1 VKIVPWGALFGL
13 LAYASPAGAIVI
25 ANTSY
30 SATVSYGEVAD
41 GVNLSGV
48 TEITSVMAGNT
59 YGCTGSLLSDGFS
72 ILTAGHCVT
81 TSGGSALPSGITVY
95 FQGPSGMVAETVS
108 NVQIDPAYS
117 VGNSQN
123 GSDLAVLTLS
133 QQAPAFAAEY
143 SLYTGTTVLNTPVV
157 IAGYGLSGTGANGAN
172 GSFGTL
178 QVGENQ
184 YEGNGSQFFG
194 YSSQLLVG
202 ELYEKGVPSTNALGC
217 YPRYFDACSLAAP
230 YDASDEVD
238 ISSGDSGGPTF
249 YDGQI
254 IGVHDLGIC
263 ATAADST
270 SCSVGPSINAANN
283 SYFGELFAD
292 TSAAANLAFIE
303 SSEVEVPEPGTMGML
318 GLGFA
323 AFGAIA
329 YRRRRCASA
338 SETSCLE

>member
-1 VKIVPWGALFGL
+1 VKIVRWGALFGL
-13 LAYASPAGAIVI
+13 LAYASPACAIVI
-25 ANTSY
+25 ANPSY
-30 SATVSYGEVAD
+30 NATVSYGEVAD
-41 GVNLSGV
+41 GINFSGV
-48 TEITSVMAGNT
+48 TEITSVIGGNT
-59 YGCTGSLLSDGFS
+59 YGCSGSLLSNGLS

-108 NVQIDPAYS
+108 SVQIDPGYS

-133 QQAPAFAAEY
+133 QQAPAFAVGY
-143 SLYTGTTVLNTPVV
+143 SLYTGSTVLNTPVV

-178 QVGENQ
+178 QEGENE

-217 YPRYFDACSLAAP
+217 ALRYFDACSLAAP
-230 YDASDEVD
+230 YDALDEVD
-238 ISSGDSGGPTF
+238 IASGDSGGPTF

-263 ATAADST
+263 ATATGST
-270 SCSVGPSINAANN
+270 SCSVGPSISAADN

-292 TSAAANLAFIE
+292 TSVAANLGFIE
-303 SSEVEVPEPGTMGML
+303 TAEVPEPGTIGML

-323 AFGAIA
+323 VFGAIP
-329 YRRRRCASA
+329 YRRRRYASA
-338 SETSCLE
+338 SETSSLE